1 MFCPHCGAELPHNAV
16 FCGYCGKPLPTP
28 PEPPTD
34 NAAPDASMDVQAA
47 GVDAADKAPVGEGAV
62 QAEHSASTGM
72 QEASAVQGELSG
84 KAESPAQAE
93 PPASAEDQA
102 ECSPLAGAA
111 VEPAADAPVELPAER
126 PDRSPA
132 QEDVSPDEQGPL
144 EVPAKKRFPAT
155 RLVMVGVAIVTAA
168 VVIAIIAAVTGS
180 MKGGTAGLRSA
191 QAVADRVT
199 ELYNALLTSDF
210 DAPAFEDFGEG
221 VLDLMP
227 PDVIDAALEDAG
239 YTREEEIESLGSGL
253 GGAMQAYG
261 SLLSEYTDS
270 FTISIATEP
279 GDALTDDDL
288 ADINDDLADLNF
300 DGEATEGCELEG
312 TVIMTFTSDFMTY
325 HAGDE
330 ESQDVGSIGLAAI
343 NIDGGWYLWPSV

>member
-1 MFCPHCGAELPHNAV
+1 MFCPHCGAELPHNAA

-28 PEPPTD
+28 PEPPAG

-47 GVDAADKAPVGEGAV
+47 GVDAADEAPAGE
-62 QAEHSASTGM
+62 SAA
-72 QEASAVQGELSG
+72 Q
-84 KAESPAQAE
+84 AESPVSLEGRAE
-93 PPASAEDQA
+93 PSSAAEVPA
-102 ECSPLAGAA
+102 
-111 VEPAADAPVELPAER
+111 ELPIER
-126 PDRSPA
+126 SDGSPA
-132 QEDVSPDEQGPL
+132 QEDTSPDEQGPL

-155 RLVMVGVAIVTAA
+155 RLVMVGVAVVAAA

-180 MKGGTAGLRSA
+180 MKGGAAGLRSA

-261 SLLSEYTDS
+261 SLFSEYADS
-270 FTISIATEP
+270 FTISIAAEP

-300 DGEATEGCELEG
+300 DGEATEGYELAG

-343 NIDGGWYLWPSV
+343 NIDGGWYLWPSVWHASR